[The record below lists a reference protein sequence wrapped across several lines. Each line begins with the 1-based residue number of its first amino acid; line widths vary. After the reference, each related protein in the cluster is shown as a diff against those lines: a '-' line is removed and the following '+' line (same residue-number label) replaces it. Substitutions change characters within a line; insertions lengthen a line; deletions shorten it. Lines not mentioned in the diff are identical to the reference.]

1 MTGSTLCASNHSTIA
16 LEHGA
21 QQACSSTFVQPSGI
35 MMTLVLDICS
45 KFAAKV
51 RQFFEMYKIYCEKL
65 AHVAFLSYLCGMK
78 RRIYVFDLGGVLIKL
93 NVGRCMRAFEALMG
107 EANMRAVLGMDA
119 HGEGLKAVSIA
130 TKQLMAD
137 FERGLISPENFLT
150 EVQAFCRPDTTK
162 EAITEA
168 WMAMLDELPAER
180 LASVDALR
188 AKGHKVYLLS
198 NGNDLHFEFIN
209 RTYGL
214 NTHFDGMFLSQK
226 MHMAKPEEPI
236 FRAVDDAIRVE
247 AVTEVFFIDDIET
260 NRLAAE
266 TFVRWTTFSSLSE
279 VAKIYE

>member
-1 MTGSTLCASNHSTIA
+1 MA
-16 LEHGA
+16 
-21 QQACSSTFVQPSGI
+21 
-35 MMTLVLDICS
+35 LVLDICS

-65 AHVAFLSYLCGMK
+65 AHVPFLSYLCGMK

-119 HGEGLKAVSIA
+119 HGEGVKAVSIA

-180 LASVDALR
+180 LAFVDALR

-214 NTHFDGMFLSQK
+214 ESHFDGMFLSQK

-236 FRAVDDAIRVE
+236 FCAVDDAIRDN
-247 AVTEVFFIDDIET
+247 ASADAIRPGTTTEVFFIDDIET
-260 NRLAAE
+260 NRRAAE
-266 TFVRWTTFSSLSE
+266 TFVHWTTFSSLSE